1 MTQIDFYFHVENKLR
16 TACALSAKACTHGL
30 RVLAFCPDAQGAQH
44 ISRMLWTTPA
54 ISFIPHCTPDDRL
67 AAVTP
72 VIVDHDG
79 ADLLHDQVLLNLR
92 AEWPPFFSRFQR
104 LIEIVSLD
112 EEDRRLARERY
123 KFYRDRGYEIQ
134 HPRSVESRSIGGID
148 MIAPTPQ
155 PPSQSNPVNSVRSGL
170 LR

>member
-1 MTQIDFYFHVENKLR
+1 MSFLGGFLTQIDFYFHAENKLQ
-16 TACALSAKACTHGL
+16 TACALSAEAYASGL
-30 RVLAFCPDAQGAQH
+30 RVLAFCPDPEASQKF
-44 ISRMLWTTPA
+44 SRMLWSTPA
-54 ISFIPHCTPDDRL
+54 IGFIPHCAPDDRL

-79 ADLLHDQVLLNLR
+79 ANLLHDQVLLNLR
-92 AEWPPFFSRFQR
+92 HAWPAFFSRFQR

-134 HPRSVESRSIGGID
+134 SHD
-148 MIAPTPQ
+148 MSKSAQ
-155 PPSQSNPVNSVRSGL
+155 
-170 LR
+170 